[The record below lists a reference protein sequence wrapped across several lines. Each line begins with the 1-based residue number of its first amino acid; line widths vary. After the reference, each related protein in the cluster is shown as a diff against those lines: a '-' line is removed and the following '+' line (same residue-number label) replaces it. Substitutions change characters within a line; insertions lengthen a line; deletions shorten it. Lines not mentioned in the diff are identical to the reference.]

1 MVNENEPQ
9 ILAAQIIAA
18 AIDRLTMAVDN
29 STVEIVEAVD
39 RLSKAAKSPYWAD
52 MGVGITAIAALL
64 VTIGTLL
71 Y

>member
-1 MVNENEPQ
+1 LKGKTTQYKRITKRKMVNENEPQ

-39 RLSKAAKSPYWAD
+39 RLSKAAKSPY
-52 MGVGITAIAALL
+52 
-64 VTIGTLL
+64 
-71 Y
+71 

>member
-1 MVNENEPQ
+1 MKGKTTQYKRITKRKMVNENEPQ

-39 RLSKAAKSPYWAD
+39 RLSKAAKSPY
-52 MGVGITAIAALL
+52 
-64 VTIGTLL
+64 
-71 Y
+71 